1 VTVSKEIVITVK
13 PDGSVQIEAAGFAGR
28 ECLQATKDFE
38 QSLGA
43 VTGRKYKPVIVQE
56 ADAGEVGSGETFEK
70 NRC

>member
-1 VTVSKEIVITVK
+1 MTREIVITVR

-28 ECLQATKDFE
+28 ECLRATQDFE

-43 VTGRKYKPVIVQE
+43 VTGRKYKPVITQE
-56 ADAGEVGSGETFEK
+56 ADAGEVGSGEVFGK